1 LFSESHFG
9 ISVANP
15 SNKTISLP
23 FFFFGGGVW
32 GGAEQKIEKE
42 MVLADGSP

>member
-1 LFSESHFG
+1 M
-9 ISVANP
+9 ANP
-15 SNKTISLP
+15 TDKTISLP

-42 MVLADGSP
+42 MVLVGRAPEV